1 MPSITDGVVWLR
13 VCYLCLQA
21 TREGQASHAH
31 VHEIIAGL
39 QSCGCEVSLFEP
51 HYANR
56 TTKPSMWER
65 CLEFARTQKRV
76 RRSGIRYDAIYIRSH
91 FAALPTSIWAK
102 IHRIPTVLEING
114 PIEDL
119 FLAWPWTRK
128 FKCMFSWME
137 LVQMK
142 WARAVI
148 AVTPQLKDW
157 VIDAVDHEHVYVIPN
172 GANSELFV
180 PKTGEQAPVEQPYV
194 VFFGAMAVWQG
205 IDTMLKAVSDP
216 QWPQDLHLVC
226 IGDGAEKD
234 KVESAALADT
244 RIKYVGKVR
253 YKDVP
258 LFVANALAGLSLQ
271 NNVGRRSETGLY
283 PLKVFETMSCG
294 VPVIVTD
301 WPGQSDL
308 IRSSE
313 CGIIIPPNN
322 PAELARAVALLHSN
336 PSMATYLGAN
346 GRKAVEQEHSW
357 KARAYQTYDV
367 IADATRRS
375 NRR

>member
-39 QSCGCEVSLFEP
+39 QFYGCKVSLFEP
-51 HYANR
+51 RYAKSER
-56 TTKPSMWER
+56 EPSRSER
-65 CLEFARTQKRV
+65 CLEFARTQKRI

-102 IHRIPTVLEING
+102 IHGIPTVVEING
-114 PIEDL
+114 PMEDL

-128 FKCMFSWME
+128 FKRMFSWME

-142 WARAVI
+142 WAKAVI
-148 AVTPQLKDW
+148 VVTPQLRDW
-157 VIDAVDHEHVYVIPN
+157 VIEAVDHESVYVIPN
-172 GANSELFV
+172 GANCELFV
-180 PKTGEQAPVEQPYV
+180 PKAGEQAPVEQPYV

-205 IDTMLKAVSDP
+205 IDTMLEAVSDP
-216 QWPQDLHLVC
+216 QWPQDLHLVL
-226 IGDGAEKD
+226 IGDGEERD
-234 KVESAALADT
+234 KVEGAALDDA
-244 RIKYVGKVR
+244 RIKYIGKVR
-253 YKDVP
+253 YEDVP
-258 LFVANALAGLSLQ
+258 SFVANALAGLSLQ

-294 VPVIVTD
+294 VPIIVTD

-308 IRSSE
+308 IRSSK
-313 CGIIIPPNN
+313 CGIVIPPNN
-322 PAELARAVALLHSN
+322 PSELARAVALLHAN
-336 PSMATYLGAN
+336 PSTATYLGAN

-357 KARAYQTYDV
+357 KARAYQTYNV
-367 IADATRRS
+367 IADAMRRS

>member
-1 MPSITDGVVWLR
+1 
-13 VCYLCLQA
+13 
-21 TREGQASHAH
+21 
-31 VHEIIAGL
+31 
-39 QSCGCEVSLFEP
+39 
-51 HYANR
+51 
-56 TTKPSMWER
+56 
-65 CLEFARTQKRV
+65 
-76 RRSGIRYDAIYIRSH
+76 
-91 FAALPTSIWAK
+91 
-102 IHRIPTVLEING
+102 
-114 PIEDL
+114 
-119 FLAWPWTRK
+119 
-128 FKCMFSWME
+128 
-137 LVQMK
+137 MK